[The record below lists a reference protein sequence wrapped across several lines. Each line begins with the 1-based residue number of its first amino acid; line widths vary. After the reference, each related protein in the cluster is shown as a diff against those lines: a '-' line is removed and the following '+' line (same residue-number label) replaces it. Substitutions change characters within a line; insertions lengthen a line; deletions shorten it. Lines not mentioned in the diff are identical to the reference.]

1 MTLIRFFMGG
11 LTAGLFAAA
20 IFIFLAPLIPGEAP
34 VTGSA
39 TLRTE
44 PEGADATRH
53 FLPGGTS
60 IAIPLDWP
68 LIPGASLY
76 RFDKFGLAA
85 RAGPDSRILLAA
97 ADTPTAE
104 EATGILIVADTGGTG
119 AAPVNQMQAYMDRIR
134 PKLARA
140 TVIHEARPA
149 FVAGLPGATAGFR
162 AEQEG
167 RIGRR
172 TMNARLNLLRAV
184 PDSVLVITIGAI
196 GTGAPGLLEEVLASL
211 RVE

>member
-1 MTLIRFFMGG
+1 MGG

-44 PEGADATRH
+44 PEGAHATRH
-53 FLPGGTS
+53 FLPNGTS

-68 LIPGASLY
+68 LIPGANLH
-76 RFDKFGLAA
+76 RFDRFGLSS
-85 RAGPDSRILLAA
+85 RAGPDSRVLLAA
-97 ADTPTAE
+97 ADTATPEA
-104 EATGILIVADTGGTG
+104 ATGILIVADTGGTG

-134 PKLARA
+134 PKLAQA
-140 TVIHEARPA
+140 TVIHEAQSA
-149 FVAGLPGATAGFR
+149 FVAGRPGATAGFR

-172 TMNARLNLLRAV
+172 TVNARLDLLHAGQK
-184 PDSVLVITIGAI
+184 SVLIISIGAI
-196 GTGAPGLLEEVLASL
+196 GTEAPEQLEEMLASL